1 MPTITTQRTEP
12 YRFLPEGFNAADKGE
27 VAKLYD
33 DLDNQE
39 VSTREEL
46 VSFIHNWEELNAV
59 ITERYNSAYIDMTA
73 ETENQDYADKYIQ
86 ILEDI
91 LPVAEKRNFKL
102 KEKVLASPAVDKLGE
117 DYDVFLRNIRSE
129 VALFRSENVP
139 LFTEDQKMGQEY
151 GKISGAQKAE
161 IQGTTYTMP
170 QIAKF
175 LEETDRPTREEAWRA
190 RAEAKLADAVVLD
203 ALYDRMYEVRQQI
216 AHNAGFDN
224 YRDYKFAELRR
235 FDYTPE
241 DCMAFHDAI
250 ETHVVPVVIKE
261 QERRKRLMGL
271 ETLRPWDL
279 QVDPQ
284 GYPPLR
290 PFEGA
295 ARLQEGAER
304 VVRKVD
310 KELAG
315 YFRAMIDQGLLDL
328 DNRPGKAQGGYQIN
342 LPDSRV
348 PFIFMNAVGTKRDVD
363 TMLHEGGHAFHYF
376 LSQKLPLYSYH
387 ETGSEMAE
395 VASMSMELLARP
407 YLGEFYKKDELERLL
422 DDQIRSTL
430 DFFPFMAMIDSFQ
443 QWVYTAEEAGAEAR
457 RAKWAEL
464 EARFRPGIDWSGL
477 EQYRDVGWQYLHV
490 FEVPLYYVE
499 YGIAQLA
506 ALRIWLNS
514 LKDEKKAIGDYKKGL
529 ALGGSRPLP
538 ELYKAVGADFA
549 FNDKVVSKIIQGAL
563 AQMGKKE

>member
-1 MPTITTQRTEP
+1 MPIITTQRTEP
-12 YRFLPEGFNAADKGE
+12 YRLLPEGFNASDKEE
-27 VAKLYD
+27 VARLYD
-33 DLDNQE
+33 ELDSQE
-39 VSTREEL
+39 VSAREDLE
-46 VSFIHNWEELNAV
+46 SFIHNWEELNAV

-73 ETENQDYADKYIQ
+73 DTENQDYADSYVQ

-91 LPVAEKRNFKL
+91 LPVAEERNFKL
-102 KEKVLASPAVDKLGE
+102 KEKVLASPAVDELGG

-161 IQGTTYTMP
+161 IQGATYTMP
-170 QIAKF
+170 RIAKF

-190 RAEAKLADAVVLD
+190 RAEAKLADAVILD
-203 ALYDRMYEVRQQI
+203 GLYDRMYEVRQQI
-216 AHNAGFDN
+216 ARNAGFDN
-224 YRDYKFAELRR
+224 YRDYKFEELRR

-250 ETHVVPVVIKE
+250 EKHVVPVVTKE

-271 ETLRPWDL
+271 DTLRPWDL
-279 QVDPQ
+279 QVDPE
-284 GYPPLR
+284 GHPPMR

-295 ARLQEGAER
+295 DQLKGGAER

-315 YFRAMIDQGLLDL
+315 YFRTMIEQGLLDL

-363 TMLHEGGHAFHYF
+363 TMLHEGGHAFHFF
-376 LSQKLPLYSYH
+376 LSQKLPLTSYH

-395 VASMSMELLARP
+395 VASMTMELLARP

-422 DDQIRSTL
+422 DDQIRSIL

-443 QWVYTAEEAGAEAR
+443 HWVYTAEEHGVEAR

-464 EARFRPGIDWSGL
+464 EARFRPGIDWSEL

-514 LKDEKKAIGDYKKGL
+514 LQDEKKAIDDYKNGL
-529 ALGGSRPLP
+529 ALGSSRPLP
-538 ELYKAVGADFA
+538 ELYEAVGADFA
-549 FNDKVVSKIIQGAL
+549 FNDKAVSKIVQDAL
-563 AQMGKKE
+563 AQIGKKE